1 MKWALAASALA
12 LVVVPVSHTAA
23 PASGTIVFSSTRA
36 AYFHDEVVVLD
47 PVTGARRNLSDSPS
61 SDRDPA
67 VSPDG
72 RRVAF
77 VTDRGGGEAVWVVG
91 VDGSGLRRVTAEY
104 ADGPG
109 AASVLSRPTWRADGR
124 WLAYV
129 VEQFR
134 VAGSSTQVLYV
145 VPSEGGPSRALAR
158 GVSVWGEWAATG
170 ERLAVGHY
178 DPSAKEF
185 VVSVMTAGGKL
196 VWRRPG
202 LGAVWSARGELA
214 VTERGRVSVY
224 SSSGGLRARR
234 PGRNVAWQ
242 PSGELLAIVRRSGI
256 WVLDG
261 SGGQRRITGSA
272 STFDSPAWSSDGR
285 RLLYRDAQYRSSVAS
300 VDGRPPV
307 RLRPDVHG
315 YRWLADGRLLV
326 FVVDGGGGVG
336 GLAVLR
342 SPADRPRVTTRLPRD
357 VSPCPS
363 WTRVAASLP
372 DGRVVASV
380 GQRGLG
386 QADLWT
392 IPVSGGAPSRLL
404 GRPADWESSPTWSP
418 GGESLVFQRG
428 EILTNAGS
436 CLGTMEPTLWIA
448 GPDGS
453 GARQLTRKPEIGGFG
468 DWDPAW
474 SPDGRRLAYR
484 ESEKGVYVV
493 DAAGGS
499 PALVAGGAAWPSWS
513 PDGAELAVAAED
525 GVAIVASDGSARRR
539 IAPGGMPAWSPDG
552 SVVAFFDAGALW
564 TVAPDGGRHRHLLAL
579 ALGLEPSMG
588 TLPYRWSP
596 DGTRLAVVDDRGLH
610 VVHREGGSRLIVGRR
625 GVREVSWSPAGDRIA
640 FTATVG
646 RVGGG
651 PSSGVERTELFV
663 VGANGGAPTQLTH
676 DLADISG
683 PAWRPG

>member
-1 MKWALAASALA
+1 VKWALAASALA

-234 PGRNVAWQ
+234 PGSNVAWQ

-272 STFDSPAWSSDGR
+272 STFDSPAWSRTAGGCSIATRSTAARWRASTADR
-285 RLLYRDAQYRSSVAS
+285 RFACGPTSTGTAGLPTDACSSSWSTAAGAWAGSRSS
-300 VDGRPPV
+300 DRRPIGR
-307 RLRPDVHG
+307 
-315 YRWLADGRLLV
+315 A
-326 FVVDGGGGVG
+326 
-336 GLAVLR
+336 
-342 SPADRPRVTTRLPRD
+342 
-357 VSPCPS
+357 
-363 WTRVAASLP
+363 
-372 DGRVVASV
+372 
-380 GQRGLG
+380 
-386 QADLWT
+386 
-392 IPVSGGAPSRLL
+392 SRLDC
-404 GRPADWESSPTWSP
+404 R
-418 GGESLVFQRG
+418 
-428 EILTNAGS
+428 
-436 CLGTMEPTLWIA
+436 
-448 GPDGS
+448 
-453 GARQLTRKPEIGGFG
+453 
-468 DWDPAW
+468 
-474 SPDGRRLAYR
+474 
-484 ESEKGVYVV
+484 
-493 DAAGGS
+493 
-499 PALVAGGAAWPSWS
+499 
-513 PDGAELAVAAED
+513 
-525 GVAIVASDGSARRR
+525 
-539 IAPGGMPAWSPDG
+539 
-552 SVVAFFDAGALW
+552 
-564 TVAPDGGRHRHLLAL
+564 
-579 ALGLEPSMG
+579 
-588 TLPYRWSP
+588 
-596 DGTRLAVVDDRGLH
+596 
-610 VVHREGGSRLIVGRR
+610 
-625 GVREVSWSPAGDRIA
+625 
-640 FTATVG
+640 AT
-646 RVGGG
+646 
-651 PSSGVERTELFV
+651 
-663 VGANGGAPTQLTH
+663 
-676 DLADISG
+676 
-683 PAWRPG
+683 